1 VSTIAAR
8 RRRHKRVRLFGRI
21 VFGLFATL
29 FVAVLF
35 AAGTVAGLVYSYS
48 RNLPDINKMA
58 DFQPSRSTRVYAR
71 DGTLLATLYHENRLW
86 VPISQVPQMVR
97 DSFVATE
104 DRNYYRHRGV
114 DAYGILRAAYA
125 DYHHDQFQG
134 ASTITQQLARKLF
147 LSDEVTISR
156 KIQEGLLAIEIERYY
171 TKDEILER
179 YLNLMYFGS
188 GAYGIQAAAHT
199 YFGTD
204 VRHLTLGQAA
214 MLAGMLAAPSNYS
227 PYVSLQRA
235 RERQR
240 HVLDR
245 LVAAGSS
252 LDTNVSRS
260 EADAAYAAPLRLIGE
275 RPAGLLSFRHP
286 YFTTYVNQV
295 IARQFGAQTTY
306 EGGLEV
312 DTTLDPRLQGL
323 AESAIN
329 WGVAEARLEG
339 INAHQAALVAIR
351 PSTGEILAMVGGAG
365 GFSLKN
371 QFNRAWQAQRQ
382 PGSSFKPFVY
392 TAAIDSGMPP
402 TTLVDDAPVQY
413 PMGDG
418 TWWRPMD
425 DDMRYM
431 GPITLRTAL
440 AQSRNIVAVKLA
452 QMVGVD
458 RVIEYAHRM
467 GVRATLEPNL
477 SLALGS
483 SVVSPLDMA
492 SGFATIADQGIHID
506 PTSIRVVK
514 DSLGAVI
521 LDNRFP
527 QETEVFSAGTA
538 YVVTSLMEG
547 VIKEGTGY
555 PNAEIGRPA
564 AGKTGTTS
572 DYRDAWF
579 VGFTPDLVTA
589 VWLGNDNYERMN
601 ESYGGNI
608 PARIWARFMKNGLEK
623 VAKHDF
629 IYPAGEVKKLAYC
642 GHTGHFEYFL
652 ASTQTGACATGTYYS
667 PRHADAGRSV
677 PAVAKVPPAEVRAA
691 AKPAPRPQVADRSA
705 RTETRTMSVP
715 DVPPPRSSDSTA
727 TTVHQADDEATA
739 KPSGNGP
746 PPIPPP
752 PPLPALTPPPLPGP
766 R

>member
-1 VSTIAAR
+1 VSATSAR
-8 RRRHKRVRLFGRI
+8 RRRRRRLRLFGRI
-21 VFGLFATL
+21 GFGAFATV
-29 FVAVLF
+29 FVAVLVTT
-35 AAGTVAGLVYSYS
+35 GTIAGLVYTYS

-71 DGTLLATLYHENRLW
+71 DGTLIASLYRENRLW
-86 VPISQVPQMVR
+86 IPISQVPQLVR
-97 DSFVATE
+97 NSFVATE
-104 DRNYYRHRGV
+104 DRNFYRHRGIDV
-114 DAYGILRAAYA
+114 YGIIRAAYA

-147 LSDEVTISR
+147 LSDEVSLSR
-156 KIQEGLLAIEIERYY
+156 KVQEALLAIEIERYY

-188 GAYGIQAAAHT
+188 GAYGLEAAAHT

-204 VRHLTLGQAA
+204 VHRLRLGQIA
-214 MLAGMLAAPSNYS
+214 MLAGMLAAPSRYT
-227 PYVSLQRA
+227 PYVSLERA
-235 RERQR
+235 KERQR
-240 HVLDR
+240 HVLER
-245 LVAAGSS
+245 MVASGYVSS
-252 LDTNVSRS
+252 AQ
-260 EADAAYAAPLRLIGE
+260 ADVALNAPLRLIGE
-275 RPAGLLSFRHP
+275 RPAGLLSFKYP
-286 YFTTYVNQV
+286 YFTTYVNH
-295 IARQFGAQTTY
+295 ILGRQFGLQATY
-306 EGGLEV
+306 EAGLEV
-312 DTTLDPRLQGL
+312 NTTLDPRLQEAGEEAL
-323 AESAIN
+323 N
-329 WGVAEARLEG
+329 WGIAAARAEG
-339 INAHQAALVAIR
+339 VNAHQAALVAIR
-351 PSTGEILAMVGGAG
+351 PATGEILAMIGGAG

-382 PGSSFKPFVY
+382 PGSAFKPYVY

-418 TWWRPMD
+418 TWWRPQD
-425 DDMRYM
+425 DDLRYM
-431 GPITLRTAL
+431 GSITLRTAL

-467 GVRATLEPNL
+467 GVRAKLEPNL

-506 PTSIRVVK
+506 PSSIRLVR
-514 DSLGAVI
+514 DSLGSVI
-521 LDNRFP
+521 LDNRIP
-527 QETEVFSAGTA
+527 QETEVFGAGTA
-538 YVVTSLMEG
+538 YVVTSMMES
-547 VIKEGTGY
+547 VIREGTGY
-555 PNAEIGRPA
+555 PNADIGRPA

-589 VWLGNDNYERMN
+589 VWLGNDDYERMN

-608 PARIWARFMKNGLEK
+608 PARTWARFMRRALAK

-629 IYPAGEVKKLAYC
+629 VFPAGLVKKLAYC
-642 GHTGHFEYFL
+642 GQQGRYEYFL
-652 ASTQTGACATGTYYS
+652 AETPTGPCASGSYYS
-667 PRHADAGRSV
+667 PHHAQGAV
-677 PAVAKVPPAEVRAA
+677 PAPPA
-691 AKPAPRPQVADRSA
+691 
-705 RTETRTMSVP
+705 T
-715 DVPPPRSSDSTA
+715 RSSPALVRMAEGPQHINFRTVLTPAAPPDSDSAEAPASRAGAVDIPAASHTLEQQAPPVPTA
-727 TTVHQADDEATA
+727 PPL
-739 KPSGNGP
+739 PSL
-746 PPIPPP
+746 
-752 PPLPALTPPPLPGP
+752 PPLPAP